1 MEIWQLKYFI
11 QVCNDESFS
20 KAAEKLH
27 ISQQGL
33 SKSIKNLEG
42 ELEISLFERSS
53 KGVKPTAFGSLLFEK
68 CKYIVKEFDLMVD
81 FLYDKA
87 KLKKETISLGVP
99 YVIYTNFFSTILYKF
114 QEAYPDIKLEIVES
128 GSHACEKG
136 IKDDL
141 LDISFA
147 FKPIDTEKFQFYP
160 VTSCDMILLVNKHN
174 PLAQKSDV
182 KFKDLENE
190 KFIMFSQ
197 EYRSR
202 QLTIERCLQS
212 GFKPNIDFT
221 ASQLDLIIELVG
233 LNKGIAIL
241 PELNSIRAENISDEV
256 SIIAF
261 NDAPFKVEIGFIIN
275 RYKILDYITN
285 SLINYTLK
293 FFEDKELLNA

>member
-11 QVCNDESFS
+11 QVCNDKCFTQ
-20 KAAEKLH
+20 AAEKLH

-33 SKSIKNLEG
+33 SKAIKNLED

-53 KGVKPTAFGSLLFEK
+53 RGVKPTAFGGVLLEK
-68 CKYIVKEFDLMVD
+68 CQFIVKEFDFMVD

-87 KLKKETISLGVP
+87 KLKKETITLGVP
-99 YVIYTNFFSTILYKF
+99 YSIYTSFFSTILYEF
-114 QEAYPDIKLEIVES
+114 QETYPDIKLEIVES
-128 GSHACEKG
+128 GSHACERG

-160 VTSCDMILLVNKHN
+160 VTSCDMVLLVNRHN
-174 PLAQKSDV
+174 PLAQNSDV

-190 KFIMFSQ
+190 KFIMLSQ

-202 QLTIERCLQS
+202 HLTIQRCLQS
-212 GFKPNIDFT
+212 GFKPTIDFT
-221 ASQLDLIIELVG
+221 ASQIDLIIELVG

-241 PELNSIRAENISDEV
+241 PELDSVKAENISDKV
-256 SIIAF
+256 SILPF
-261 NDAPFKVEIGFIIN
+261 KDTPFKVEIGFIIN
-275 RYKILDYITN
+275 KYKILDYITN

-293 FFEDKELLNA
+293 FFEEKKLVNA